1 MNNPI
6 LDAARKWRS
15 IGIDSMALKVEAE
28 HRSKKLFKKTIRL
41 TDQILDSHEDLND
54 EYNFLGIILQGSGLM
69 CLDIEANTPESVP
82 TFYKLLKDKEID
94 IESLLMEKSLNG
106 GIHVY
111 FRLGDLEIKTEHF
124 KEVSGINFDILT
136 NMRAFTSPSS
146 FKHKMYEWIGS
157 GISKINCKEDIQVF
171 PESLY
176 FLVDALYTNEDI

>member
-1 MNNPI
+1 MNNSI

-15 IGIDSMALKVEAE
+15 IGVESMALKVEAE

-54 EYNFLGIILQGSGLM
+54 EYNFLGIILQGSGLI
-69 CLDIEANTPESVP
+69 CLDVEANTPESVP
-82 TFYKLLKDKEID
+82 SFYKLLKDKEID
-94 IESLLMEKSLNG
+94 PESLLMEKSLNG

-124 KEVSGINFDILT
+124 KGISGINFDILT
-136 NMRAFTSPSS
+136 SLRAFTSPSS
-146 FKHKMYEWIGS
+146 FNHKRYEWIGS
-157 GISKINCKEDIQVF
+157 GMSKINYKEDIQVF

-176 FLVDALYTNEDI
+176 FLLGAI